1 LPNKEINPE
10 LCPVGDDDLPPG
22 AGFRLQLLEKWG
34 RIKLAFAFFR
44 FIIGFPPAGSR
55 HHLRMVLTE
64 LNTHGKSATL
74 SSIIPLTTS
83 RN

>member
-1 LPNKEINPE
+1 
-10 LCPVGDDDLPPG
+10 
-22 AGFRLQLLEKWG
+22 LEKWD